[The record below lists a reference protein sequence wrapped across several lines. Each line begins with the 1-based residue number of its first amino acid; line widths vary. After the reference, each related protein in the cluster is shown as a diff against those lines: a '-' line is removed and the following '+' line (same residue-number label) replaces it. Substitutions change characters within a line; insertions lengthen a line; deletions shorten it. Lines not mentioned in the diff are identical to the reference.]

1 MGGLIRM
8 LKGKKML
15 LTFVA
20 SAALVGGVFAI
31 SQSKVDAKSYSK
43 AVTKIAGNGNYAIYH
58 NVSKKGPSGAFLNTK
73 YFKHGQIQSKKYV
86 STKKGNFWYII
97 VDGRNVGWVSQNFLL
112 ETKFQ

>member
-1 MGGLIRM
+1 M

-58 NVSKKGPSGAFLNTK
+58 NVSKKGPSGAFSNTK
-73 YFKHGQIQSKKYV
+73 YFKHFQIP
-86 STKKGNFWYII
+86 STLSMVKFNL
-97 VDGRNVGWVSQNFLL
+97 RSMFLPRKVTSGTL
-112 ETKFQ
+112 LSMDAM

>member
-1 MGGLIRM
+1 M

-58 NVSKKGPSGAFLNTK
+58 NVSKKEDHQVHFQIPSTLSMVKFNLRSMFLPRKVTS
-73 YFKHGQIQSKKYV
+73 G
-86 STKKGNFWYII
+86 T
-97 VDGRNVGWVSQNFLL
+97 LL
-112 ETKFQ
+112 SMDAM

>member
-1 MGGLIRM
+1 M

-58 NVSKKGPSGAFLNTK
+58 NVSKKDHQVHFQIPSTLSMVKFNLRSMFLPRKVTS
-73 YFKHGQIQSKKYV
+73 G
-86 STKKGNFWYII
+86 T
-97 VDGRNVGWVSQNFLL
+97 LL
-112 ETKFQ
+112 SMDAM

>member
-1 MGGLIRM
+1 M

-43 AVTKIAGNGNYAIYH
+43 AVTKIAGNGNIIMYL
-58 NVSKKGPSGAFLNTK
+58 KKDHQVHFQIPSTLSMVKFNLRSMFLPRKVTS
-73 YFKHGQIQSKKYV
+73 G
-86 STKKGNFWYII
+86 T
-97 VDGRNVGWVSQNFLL
+97 LL
-112 ETKFQ
+112 SMDAM

>member
-1 MGGLIRM
+1 M

-43 AVTKIAGNGNYAIYH
+43 AVTKIAGMVITLFIIMYL
-58 NVSKKGPSGAFLNTK
+58 KKDHQVHFQIPSTLSMVKFNLRSMFLPRKVTS
-73 YFKHGQIQSKKYV
+73 G
-86 STKKGNFWYII
+86 T
-97 VDGRNVGWVSQNFLL
+97 LL
-112 ETKFQ
+112 SMDAM